1 MARYHSNEI
10 FPIIIQWGFF
20 AFLMP
25 RISKCVHGSTTKLHV
40 PYTSTYVSCQKKFDL
55 DTLYL
60 TLKYKGASRIC
71 IFAISP
77 PSWKIF
83 RWDFHTI
90 FLGHISFICVTTV
103 FLYLAP
109 FDLEIKVK
117 FTNISLFA
125 FFCKARQ
132 NPLQLNRSV

>member
-10 FPIIIQWGFF
+10 FPIINQWGFF
-20 AFLMP
+20 AFFMP
-25 RISKCVHGSTTKLHV
+25 CISKSVHGSNTKLHV
-40 PYTSTYVSCQKKFDL
+40 PYTSTNVTCQKKFDL
-55 DTLYL
+55 DIFYV
-60 TLKYKGASRIC
+60 TLKPEGASRIC

-77 PSWKIF
+77 PFLKIF
-83 RWDFHTI
+83 RFFFYTI
-90 FLGHISFICVTTV
+90 FLRHMPCICVTTV
-103 FLYLAP
+103 FLYLVP

-125 FFCKARQ
+125 FLCKARQ